1 MMVKFM
7 FEISNCIKV
16 EIESDNKEDARMK
29 IVENADVYAHRMV
42 DGSCC
47 ISDGVEITEVE

>member
-29 IVENADVYAHRMV
+29 L
-42 DGSCC
+42 
-47 ISDGVEITEVE
+47 